1 MSEKNSMI
9 FFYDWKSLFE
19 ELSDAEIGK
28 LVMAALKYDQSG
40 EDTKFS
46 DKGMRVAFK
55 AIKNSINVSNEK
67 YQAACEK
74 KRKAMERR
82 WQHNK
87 NSNLY
92 NSIDNYKQS
101 SDTDTDTDT
110 VTVTDTV
117 TDTDTESGSGS
128 GSKAAEAATPPRPP
142 RISDDDLITVRTE
155 WNNQDCTRN
164 VQVITDTRFWKICEL
179 ARFGTE
185 KLIQTIREL
194 DSQEYLREQAKV
206 GKKVDFDWFLK
217 PDNYQNIL
225 EGKYKEVYGSGGGG
239 VGGLQID
246 WGSLEDNCG

>member
-128 GSKAAEAATPPRPP
+128 GSKAAEAATPPTPP
-142 RISDDDLITVRTE
+142 LSESDIGLIIDLWNRNQCTQNIQRISGSRLNSTALCVGINIDQFLHTINSMDEQRYLVSQA
-155 WNNQDCTRN
+155 NN
-164 VQVITDTRFWKICEL
+164 
-179 ARFGTE
+179 
-185 KLIQTIREL
+185 
-194 DSQEYLREQAKV
+194 
-206 GKKVDFDWFLK
+206 GKKVTYDWFIR
-217 PDNYQNIL
+217 PENYQKVL
-225 EGKYKEVYGSGGGG
+225 EGNYREQYGSGGGG
-239 VGGLQID
+239 IGGLKFD
-246 WGSLEDNCG
+246 